1 MAAPHGS
8 WICGMLTNA
17 ITKPYTTLVWF
28 CPGWAFQYQNGGK
41 LGMGNGSSHI
51 TGMYLSM
58 NTDISYINCCILV
71 LYMYTIYTG
80 TGPSIHRRLQ
90 HCCWSKAFRRSKEGL
105 WQGIYLLVYK
115 QEMCALCSAATPS
128 PFTRVRMMKESEGA
142 WGILVWYCMLTLRR
156 IAYRL
161 LTWYSLEGSC
171 FLMCSLQHIYSRNYN
186 VWV

>member
-51 TGMYLSM
+51 TGMYLGM

-105 WQGIYLLVYK
+105 WQGKYLLVHK
-115 QEMCALCSAATPS
+115 QEMCTLCSAATPS
-128 PFTRVRMMKESEGA
+128 PLTRLRGKKVKVHEAFLSDIAHSFEKKC
-142 WGILVWYCMLTLRR
+142 LSHSCDTLGRELFPHVQF
-156 IAYRL
+156 A
-161 LTWYSLEGSC
+161 
-171 FLMCSLQHIYSRNYN
+171 
-186 VWV
+186 